1 MEGGYSMKVSIIN
14 KCPELAEEWS
24 ERNLPVTPDIVSY
37 GSNKLYWWRG
47 KCGHE
52 WQASPHRRT
61 GKRTVGCPYCSGN
74 KVLPGFNDLA
84 SNHPE
89 IAAEWSERNIP
100 LTPDMVTPYSNQKV
114 WWKGKCGHEWFAL
127 ISSRTDGHGCPY
139 CNNHKLLVGFND
151 LQTLRPAI
159 AREWSERNYPLR
171 PDQIPE
177 TKAGAFWWKCSECGE
192 EYEAWIQSRIDGSK
206 CPYCAGRKVQPGVND
221 LSTTDPLIA
230 AEWCYELNK
239 DILPNQV
246 HRNSK
251 KYYWWKCPH
260 GHKWKAKVYERTI
273 ESVTCRKC
281 EAEFLRF
288 LPKLL
293 FMYYLQPLKIQVVRS
308 TSESLGITLDVFIP
322 ELQLAIDEKREELKN
337 KQKIKWYMLKMN
349 GFDYYLFPRYKQA
362 IDIVYQV
369 RNILKKKHLYFDTN
383 PESDIKICREKFEMF
398 LRQREIYI

>member
-1 MEGGYSMKVSIIN
+1 MKVSIIN

-89 IAAEWSERNIP
+89 IAVEWSERNIP

-151 LQTLRPAI
+151 LQTLYPTLAS
-159 AREWSERNYPLR
+159 EWSIRNLPLL
-171 PDQIPE
+171 PNMITS
-177 TKAGAFWWKCSECGE
+177 TKSGSFWWKCSDCGE
-192 EYEAWIQSRIDGSK
+192 EYEAWVQSRVDGCK
-206 CPYCAGRKVQPGVND
+206 CPYCSGRIIKPGLND
-221 LSTTDPLIA
+221 LATTDPQIA
-230 AEWCYELNK
+230 AEWCYEANK
-239 DILPNQV
+239 GIAPADI

-251 KYYWWKCPH
+251 KIYWWKCPH
-260 GHKWKAKVYERTI
+260 GHRWQAPVSARTLDNL
-273 ESVTCRKC
+273 SCTKC
-281 EAEFLRF
+281 EEEFLQF
-288 LPKLL
+288 FPKLL
-293 FMYYLQPLKIQVVRS
+293 FMYYLHPKGVRVGRNTDETWGLAVDILIPQLKLAIDGKGPRITNDQKVKQYMIQKAGFHYILLPRCRHVSEVVDVVRS
-308 TSESLGITLDVFIP
+308 ILMKKQIHIKSKP
-322 ELQLAIDEKREELKN
+322 ED
-337 KQKIKWYMLKMN
+337 
-349 GFDYYLFPRYKQA
+349 
-362 IDIVYQV
+362 DI
-369 RNILKKKHLYFDTN
+369 R
-383 PESDIKICREKFEMF
+383 ICREKYDIF
-398 LRQREIYI
+398 LKQHEI